1 MADTVNGT
9 ITVNLVEADYK
20 VEFSKK
26 LKEVTKTISLKGF
39 RPGKVPPALVEKMY
53 GKSILADTLNEFLD
67 KAVNAFVKEQD
78 LDTVSNPVPEAKDT
92 DFNAKDFEFNFKIGV
107 IPTFELPELTSFTV
121 PTYKPMVDKARIEEV
136 ITMLGKQYGT
146 TTNPETIEKGDFLFG
161 ILANADGTYSKD
173 TGFSTDTLLGDS
185 INGFLGKTLG
195 DAIDIDVQT
204 AFTHEQMHRVT
215 MTKHGEDAEIT
226 GTLIFTLEKINR
238 TSVSEMTAE
247 FFDKVFPGDEITTE
261 AAFLVKIED
270 LLNESA
276 VADQN
281 YYTNISAKK
290 ELANAL
296 TIELPVEFIKENLL
310 REKEKGTEE
319 EKAKDLELFL
329 KGMKE
334 NIILSK
340 IAKKYEVNVEMN
352 EVMGYTRE
360 MIKDQFR
367 QYGMANIEDDMLDD
381 YVKRYLADKKD
392 NNLSNMY
399 ERTFE
404 AKVSQLIQDKVQP
417 VVSEVPMEEFKEKIQ
432 ALQAE
437 LNS

>member
-1 MADTVNGT
+1 MADTVNGI

-20 VEFSKK
+20 EQFSKK

-39 RPGKVPPALVEKMY
+39 RPGKVPPTLVEKMY
-53 GKSILADTLNEFLD
+53 GKSILADTLNELLD
-67 KAVNAFVKEQD
+67 KSVNDFVKEQNI
-78 LDTVSNPVPEAKDT
+78 DTVSNPVPEANEA
-92 DFNAKDFEFNFKIGV
+92 DFTAKDFEFKFKIGV
-107 IPTFELPELTSFTV
+107 IPTFELPELTSFSV
-121 PTYKPMVDKARIEEV
+121 PTYKPMVNKARIEEV

-161 ILANADGTYSKD
+161 ILKNADGTFSKD

-185 INGFLGKTLG
+185 INNFVGKTIG
-195 DAIDIDVQT
+195 DAIEIDVQT

-215 MTKHGEDAEIT
+215 MTKHGEDVELT
-226 GTLIFTLEKINR
+226 GTMTFTLEKINR
-238 TSVSEMTAE
+238 TAVSEMNEE
-247 FFDKVFPGDEITTE
+247 FFEKVFPGDGITTE
-261 AAFLVKIED
+261 EAFNTKIED

-276 VADQN
+276 VSDQN

-290 ELANAL
+290 ELAES
-296 TIELPVEFIKENLL
+296 ISFELPVDFIKENLL
-310 REKEKGTEE
+310 RVKENATEE
-319 EKAKDLELFL
+319 DKAKNLELFL

-360 MIKDQFR
+360 MIKEQFR

-417 VVSEVPMEEFKEKIQ
+417 VVSEVPMDEFKEKIQ